1 MNILS
6 LQRRNDKGF
15 ARGLRAAM
23 AGAALALLFIP
34 ALPATSLAESVI
46 RLADAD
52 AASARKIDLG
62 LGKSL
67 IVELPRDAKEVFVAN
82 PGVAN
87 AVVRGTRKVFVIA
100 SGVGQTSIFFMDA
113 AGGQIGAIDINVQR
127 DTSPIKAA
135 IEAAMP
141 GAQIEVR
148 QLNEGLML
156 TGTVASAEDAA
167 QAATIAAKFLGGKT
181 DMIADSIT
189 IRGRDQV
196 MLKVQVAEIQRQV
209 LKQLGINLTAS
220 TSFAKLISDNPLP
233 LNTQSLT
240 TGSIQFGNY
249 ATMQAFERSGV
260 LRTLAEPTLTAI
272 SGESAKFLAG
282 GEIPVLSSST
292 YDSTLH
298 GYVQSFTYKP
308 IGVSLNF
315 TPVVMNEGRISLRV
329 STEVT
334 DIDYQYNASI
344 AGGSIP
350 SFKVRRAE
358 TTVEL
363 PSGGTLAMAGMIQD
377 SMRQIS
383 NGTPGLMNLPI
394 LGTLFRSRDY
404 QRNETELMIL
414 VTPYLAKAVDRKDLA
429 LPTDGFTD
437 ATDPS
442 AWLLGRVNRIYGVK
456 GAPRAPALS
465 GSRYGFIID

>member
-1 MNILS
+1 MNNLS
-6 LQRRNDKGF
+6 LQRRNGKGF
-15 ARGLRAAM
+15 VHGLRAAM
-23 AGAALALLFIP
+23 ASAALAFLFIP
-34 ALPATSLAESVI
+34 ALPTTSLAESVI

-87 AVVRGTRKVFVIA
+87 AVVRGTRKVFIIA

-113 AGGQIGAIDINVQR
+113 TGAQIGAIDINVQR

-135 IEAAMP
+135 IQAAMP

-148 QLNEGLML
+148 QLNEGIML

-167 QAATIAAKFLGGKT
+167 QAATIASKFLGGKT

-220 TSFAKLISDNPLP
+220 TSFAKLTSDNPLP

-240 TGSIQFGNY
+240 TGNITFGNY

-298 GYVQSFTYKP
+298 SYVQSFTYKP

-383 NGTPGLMNLPI
+383 NGTPGLMSLPI

-414 VTPYLAKAVDRKDLA
+414 VTPYLAKSVDRKDLA

-456 GAPRAPALS
+456 GAPRAPALA
-465 GSRYGFIID
+465 GRYGFIID

>member
-1 MNILS
+1 MNTDQTQQHMGSRRPPGARVILT
-6 LQRRNDKGF
+6 GV
-15 ARGLRAAM
+15 AM
-23 AGAALALLFIP
+23 ALAFTLLAP
-34 ALPATSLAESVI
+34 AVAFAQSTVRLTEAEGTGTRRMDV
-46 RLADAD
+46 A
-52 AASARKIDLG
+52 
-62 LGKSL
+62 LGKSF

-100 SGVGQTSIFFMDA
+100 SGVGQTSLFFMDA
-113 AGGQIGAIDINVQR
+113 AGAQIGAIDINVQR

-135 IEAAMP
+135 IESALP

-156 TGTVASAEDAA
+156 TGTVASAEEAA
-167 QAATIAAKFLGGKT
+167 QAATIASKFMGGKME
-181 DMIADSIT
+181 MIADSIT

-196 MLKVQVAEIQRQV
+196 MLKVTVAEVQRQV
-209 LKQLGINLTAS
+209 LKQLGVDLTAS
-220 TSFAKLISDNPLP
+220 TSFLKLISDNPLP
-233 LNTQSLT
+233 LNSQALT
-240 TGSIQFGNY
+240 TGSISFGNH
-249 ATMQAFERSGV
+249 ATMTAFERTGV

-272 SGESAKFLAG
+272 SGETAKFLAG
-282 GEIPVLSSST
+282 GEIPVVQG
-292 YDSTLH
+292 STLDTTT
-298 GYVQSFTYKP
+298 GKYIQSYVYKP

-315 TPVVMNEGRISLRV
+315 TPVVMNEGRISLHV

-334 DIDYQYNASI
+334 DIDYQNNLSVS
-344 AGGSIP
+344 GGSIP
-350 SFKVRRAE
+350 AFKVRRAE

-363 PSGGTLAMAGMIQD
+363 PSGGTLGMAGMIQE
-377 SMRQIS
+377 SMRQVA

-414 VTPYLAKAVDRKDLA
+414 VTPYLAKSIDRKDVA

-465 GSRYGFIID
+465 GHYGFIID